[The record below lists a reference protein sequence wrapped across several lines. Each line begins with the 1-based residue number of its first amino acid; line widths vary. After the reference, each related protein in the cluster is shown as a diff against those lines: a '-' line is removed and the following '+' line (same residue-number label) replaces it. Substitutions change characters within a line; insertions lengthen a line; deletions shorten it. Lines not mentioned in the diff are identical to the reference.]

1 MRILA
6 VSDTHGRCEGIIK
19 EVKNREKFDLLF
31 HLGDYVED
39 GDKIAQELDIPAVI
53 VRGNGDF
60 YSHYQDEELVEFSGK
75 TIFLTH
81 GHMYNV
87 RFDISN
93 LYYRGRELGAD
104 LILFGHTHVPLNM
117 VENGIRILNPGS
129 PVFPRS
135 IDKTRSYGIIE
146 IQEDIKTE
154 IITI

>member
-104 LILFGHTHVPLNM
+104 LILFGHTHVP
-117 VENGIRILNPGS
+117 
-129 PVFPRS
+129 
-135 IDKTRSYGIIE
+135 
-146 IQEDIKTE
+146 
-154 IITI
+154 